1 MSRACA
7 SSRVALARASRAPTR
22 KRALDRST
30 RSRAV
35 ATRDDARA
43 DVESDASALSRAL
56 ESIRDADV
64 NVVVVER
71 DDARKRF
78 VERESLVEAL
88 RASAAFERAVT
99 FRKAPTMEETA
110 RALAVA
116 DNALARDIATC
127 VRAFVNVVP
136 GADRGVK
143 VTLSL
148 LRSTL
153 CSRLHVDHTSAR
165 MMVTFYGRGTE
176 ICDARTSA
184 AIAKANADGGN
195 FVTDAL
201 KTLAEKF
208 APPREIRTCDVALL
222 KGERWTYADGSTSKG
237 KAIVH
242 RSPLI
247 DENEWRLTLKV
258 DVANF
263 GCECEEEH

>member
-7 SSRVALARASRAPTR
+7 STRVALARAPRVDAR
-22 KRALDRST
+22 RRALDRAT

-35 ATRDDARA
+35 ETRDDAVA
-43 DVESDASALSRAL
+43 DVESAARALSRAL

-64 NVVVVER
+64 SVVVVER

-88 RASAAFERAVT
+88 RASAAFERAAT
-99 FRKAPTMEETA
+99 FRSAPTAEETA
-110 RALAVA
+110 NALALA
-116 DNALARDIATC
+116 DNALARDVATC
-127 VRAFVNVVP
+127 VGAFVNVVP
-136 GADRGVK
+136 GAEEGVK

-165 MMVTFYGRGTE
+165 MMVTYYGRGTE

-201 KTLAEKF
+201 KALAEKF
-208 APPREIRTCDVALL
+208 APPTEVGSCDVALL
-222 KGERWTYADGSTSKG
+222 KGERWAYADGSTSKG

-263 GCECEEEH
+263 GCGCGEEH

>member
-110 RALAVA
+110 RA
-116 DNALARDIATC
+116 R
-127 VRAFVNVVP
+127 R
-136 GADRGVK
+136 RG
-143 VTLSL
+143 
-148 LRSTL
+148 
-153 CSRLHVDHTSAR
+153 
-165 MMVTFYGRGTE
+165 
-176 ICDARTSA
+176 
-184 AIAKANADGGN
+184 
-195 FVTDAL
+195 
-201 KTLAEKF
+201 
-208 APPREIRTCDVALL
+208 
-222 KGERWTYADGSTSKG
+222 
-237 KAIVH
+237 
-242 RSPLI
+242 
-247 DENEWRLTLKV
+247 
-258 DVANF
+258 
-263 GCECEEEH
+263 